1 MPLLSHTHIVENEEG
16 DDCQNV
22 RKAHPRHRG
31 ELQHWH
37 DSKDVIYEDESEKRE
52 QVGNKSHELMADDI
66 FSQII
71 SDEAIDTFACELQF
85 RGNDC
90 RFT

>member
-1 MPLLSHTHIVENEEG
+1 MENEEG

-22 RKAHPRHRG
+22 RKAHPRHRW
-31 ELQHWH
+31 ELQHRH
-37 DSKDVIYEDESEKRE
+37 DSKDVVNEDKREKRE
-52 QVGNKSHELMADDI
+52 QVGNKSHEVMADDI

-71 SDEAIDTFACELQF
+71 SNEAIDAFACELQF
-85 RGNDC
+85 RRNDS